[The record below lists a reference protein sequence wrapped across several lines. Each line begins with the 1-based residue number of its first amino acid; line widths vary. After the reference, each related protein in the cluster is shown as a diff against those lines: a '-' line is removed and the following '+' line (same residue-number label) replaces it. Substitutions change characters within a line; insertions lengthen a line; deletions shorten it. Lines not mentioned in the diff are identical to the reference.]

1 MSDGNYNRSLLPHTP
16 YQSGMKTGKAMAKM
30 KAVEAFKE
38 YLNIKSKINPISDE
52 ESSSKTIEEIE
63 LFKKILEQKIQ
74 CPKNSMP
81 QKIQ

>member
-38 YLNIKSKINPISDE
+38 YLNIKSTQVSQVLK
-52 ESSSKTIEEIE
+52 
-63 LFKKILEQKIQ
+63 
-74 CPKNSMP
+74 
-81 QKIQ
+81 

>member
-38 YLNIKSKINPISDE
+38 YLELKSQNELTATPYKSLSVSE
-52 ESSSKTIEEIE
+52 EVEI
-63 LFKKILEQKIQ
+63 FKKILEQKIL
-74 CPKNSMP
+74 
-81 QKIQ
+81 

>member
-38 YLNIKSKINPISDE
+38 YLIAQRQNYTLSENEWTLFLASEVEKFKI
-52 ESSSKTIEEIE
+52 
-63 LFKKILEQKIQ
+63 ILERKIQ
-74 CPKNSMP
+74 
-81 QKIQ
+81 